1 MLDVTIVTPEGIT
14 YQSTVKQI
22 TIPTTSGQI
31 TVLTNH
37 IPLVSVLKAGELVIQ
52 KEGGESVALA
62 VSGGILEV
70 QPDNKIYVMADTA
83 ERAEHI
89 DIARAEAARARAE
102 ELLKQKD
109 NMADVDFARIQA
121 SLEKEL
127 ARLHVGKKY
136 RNIRTDI

>member
-14 YQSTVKQI
+14 YQSIVKQI

-52 KEGGESVALA
+52 KETGESVALA

-70 QPDNKIYVMADTA
+70 QPENKIYVMADTA

-109 NMADVDFARIQA
+109 NLADVDFARIQA

-136 RNIRTDI
+136 RNIRTDA